1 MSRFSPLREVAVL
14 FLRLGLTAFGG
25 PAAHVAIIEEECV
38 RRRQWLTR
46 EQFLDVLGAANLIPG
61 PTSTELAMHV
71 GLRRAGWPGL
81 LVAGVSFIVPAALV
95 VGVLAAVYSEAGR
108 LPAFDGVLR
117 AVKPVVVVV
126 VLQALIGLSRTA
138 LRSTRTVIVSLAS
151 LAAVA
156 LGASEIFV
164 LLGAGVLSAAGGRSW
179 RPAATVAVC
188 IAAGATATV
197 AAAATAA
204 GISVAV
210 ALPSLFAYF
219 VKAGSAIFGSGYV
232 LLALLR
238 SDLVAGSHWLTEGQL
253 LDAIAVG
260 QITPGPVFT
269 TATFIGFLLGG
280 PAGAAVA
287 TAGIFLPSFVFTAL
301 SAGVLHRL
309 QDSAAARRFLDG
321 VSGAAVALI
330 ALVTWTLA
338 QAAVTDMTM
347 AALAVSAA
355 VLVGWFRL
363 NSSWALAGAAAI
375 GAWLL

>member
-1 MSRFSPLREVAVL
+1 MREVAVL

-81 LVAGVSFIVPAALV
+81 LVAGLSFIVPAALV

-138 LRSTRTVIVSLAS
+138 LRSTRTVIVSLAA

-156 LGASEIFV
+156 LGASEILV
-164 LLGAGVLSAAGGRSW
+164 LLGAGVLSAAAGRSW
-179 RPAATVAVC
+179 RPAAAVTVC
-188 IAAGATATV
+188 IAAGATATA
-197 AAAATAA
+197 AAAAT
-204 GISVAV
+204 GMPVAV

-287 TAGIFLPSFVFTAL
+287 TVGIFLPSFVFTAL

-309 QDSAAARRFLDG
+309 QGSAVARRFLDG

>member
-1 MSRFSPLREVAVL
+1 MSRFSRLREVAVL

-138 LRSTRTVIVSLAS
+138 LRSTRTVIVSLAA

-156 LGASEIFV
+156 LGASEILV
-164 LLGAGVLSAAGGRSW
+164 LLGAGVLSAAAGRSW
-179 RPAATVAVC
+179 RPTAAVAMC
-188 IAAGATATV
+188 IAAGATGT
-197 AAAATAA
+197 AAAADM
-204 GISVAV
+204 SVAV

-287 TAGIFLPSFVFTAL
+287 TVGIFLPSFVFTAL

-309 QDSAAARRFLDG
+309 QGSAAARRFLDG

-347 AALAVSAA
+347 AALAVLAA

-375 GAWLL
+375 GACLL

>member
-1 MSRFSPLREVAVL
+1 
-14 FLRLGLTAFGG
+14 
-25 PAAHVAIIEEECV
+25 
-38 RRRQWLTR
+38 
-46 EQFLDVLGAANLIPG
+46 
-61 PTSTELAMHV
+61 
-71 GLRRAGWPGL
+71 
-81 LVAGVSFIVPAALV
+81 
-95 VGVLAAVYSEAGR
+95 
-108 LPAFDGVLR
+108 
-117 AVKPVVVVV
+117 
-126 VLQALIGLSRTA
+126 
-138 LRSTRTVIVSLAS
+138 
-151 LAAVA
+151 
-156 LGASEIFV
+156 
-164 LLGAGVLSAAGGRSW
+164 
-179 RPAATVAVC
+179 
-188 IAAGATATV
+188 
-197 AAAATAA
+197 
-204 GISVAV
+204 
-210 ALPSLFAYF
+210 
-219 VKAGSAIFGSGYV
+219 V

-287 TAGIFLPSFVFTAL
+287 TVGIFLPSFVFTAL

-309 QDSAAARRFLDG
+309 QGSAAARRFLDG

-347 AALAVSAA
+347 AALAVLAA

-375 GAWLL
+375 GACLL

>member
-1 MSRFSPLREVAVL
+1 MSRFSRLREVAVL

-138 LRSTRTVIVSLAS
+138 LRSTRTVIVSLAA

-156 LGASEIFV
+156 LGASEILV
-164 LLGAGVLSAAGGRSW
+164 LLGAGVLSAAAGRSW
-179 RPAATVAVC
+179 RPAAAVAVC
-188 IAAGATATV
+188 IAAGATATAV
-197 AAAATAA
+197 AAAA
-204 GISVAV
+204 GMSVAV

-287 TAGIFLPSFVFTAL
+287 TVGIFLPSFVFTAL

-309 QDSAAARRFLDG
+309 QGSAAARRFLDG

-347 AALAVSAA
+347 AALAVLAA

-363 NSSWALAGAAAI
+363 NSSWAIAGAAAI